1 MGTPYFKCDAK
12 LNSLRKKK
20 FITDI
25 YKMPIYTITQEVLSL
40 RGRFKFLYGD
50 TEKVIG
56 SVDPIRTFG
65 NLYSVNF
72 FNLAINRNDYL
83 ELACDYKGNR
93 CGIFHGEAEK
103 GAPLICRMTKRHDAK
118 NAFLDL
124 QNYDV
129 EIAPNVDAA
138 FMVGLSIVFDEIKN
152 DKNKK

>member
-1 MGTPYFKCDAK
+1 MFFFSAKISFSFEFSCLCPDFFSSLKEKIFSIRADDFTIVDTMGTPYFKCDAK

-25 YKMPIYTITQEVLSL
+25 YKKPIYTITQEVLSL

-72 FNLAINRNDYL
+72 FNLAITEMIILN
-83 ELACDYKGNR
+83 
-93 CGIFHGEAEK
+93 
-103 GAPLICRMTKRHDAK
+103 
-118 NAFLDL
+118 
-124 QNYDV
+124 
-129 EIAPNVDAA
+129 
-138 FMVGLSIVFDEIKN
+138 
-152 DKNKK
+152 